1 MTVTVGNTMHQRTN
15 MTFAIIAVILSM
27 TLLAFAAV
35 PIYDLFCKATG
46 FGGATK
52 RAFSSSQTMGKKKI
66 IVRFDANTSP
76 GLEWKFIPK
85 QAQVEVIPGENVLV
99 FYYAE
104 NLSHK
109 DIIGTA
115 VFNVTPLKAGQYF
128 NKIYCFCFEE
138 QLLKAHSSAI
148 MPVSFY
154 IDPEIEND
162 SDTSDIDTITLSY
175 SFFKV
180 RDIKLIPSTEVI
192 PAETGIQK

>member
-1 MTVTVGNTMHQRTN
+1 MHQRSNLTI
-15 MTFAIIAVILSM
+15 AIVAVILSM
-27 TLLAFAAV
+27 TLLGFASS

-52 RAFSSSQTMGKKKI
+52 IATGSSQIMGKKKI
-66 IVRFDANTSP
+66 IVRFDSNTSP
-76 GLEWKFIPK
+76 GLNWKFIPK
-85 QAQVEVIPGENVLV
+85 QPDVEVIPGENVLV

-104 NLSHK
+104 NLSDE

-115 VFNVTPLKAGQYF
+115 VFNVTPLTAGQYF

-138 QLLKAHSSAI
+138 QLLKAHSSAV

-162 SDTSDIDTITLSY
+162 SDTKDIDTITLSY

-180 RDIKLIPSTEVI
+180 R
-192 PAETGIQK
+192 

>member
-1 MTVTVGNTMHQRTN
+1 MHHRSNLTL
-15 MTFAIIAVILSM
+15 AIVAVILSM
-27 TLLAFAAV
+27 VLLAFAAV

-52 RAFSSSQTMGKKKI
+52 RSKSSSQIMGSKKI

-76 GLEWKFIPK
+76 ALNWKFIPK
-85 QAQVEVIPGENVLV
+85 QAEVEVVPGENVLV
-99 FYYAE
+99 FYFAE
-104 NLSHK
+104 NLSDE

-128 NKIYCFCFEE
+128 NKIHCFCFEE
-138 QLLKAHSSAI
+138 QLLKARSSAL

-154 IDPEIEND
+154 VDPEIEND
-162 SDTSDIDTITLSY
+162 SDTADVDTITLSY

-180 RDIKLIPSTEVI
+180 RDAK
-192 PAETGIQK
+192 

>member
-1 MTVTVGNTMHQRTN
+1 MKEAIGDDKNMHQRTN
-15 MTFAIIAVILSM
+15 LTMAIVAVILSM
-27 TLLAFAAV
+27 ILLAFAAV

-52 RAFSSSQTMGKKKI
+52 RAFSSYQIMGKKKI
-66 IVRFDANTSP
+66 MVRFDSNTSP
-76 GLEWKFIPK
+76 ALNWKFIPK
-85 QAQVEVIPGENVLV
+85 QAAVEVITGENVLV

-104 NLSHK
+104 NLSDK

-128 NKIYCFCFEE
+128 NKIHCFCFEE
-138 QLLKAHSSAI
+138 QLLKAHSSAL

-154 IDPEIEND
+154 IDPEIEHD
-162 SDTSDIDTITLSY
+162 SDTSDLDTITLSY

-180 RDIKLIPSTEVI
+180 KDVN
-192 PAETGIQK
+192 